1 MTDTLTATLTA
12 SYDIS
17 LRIRYDYT
25 TPAAGGRHLVR
36 LLPITRAGSQR
47 LVAGHI
53 DIGPDLNERTE
64 SVDFFGNHTVA
75 FALTGHHDHISLK
88 LTARV
93 DRAAQPPAG
102 RSVGIMDLGP
112 ALASVRALDGLSPL
126 HFRAASPR
134 VPLNDTITDYGRS
147 LVVPGQTVTELVET
161 LGQALHH
168 DMRYDPEATEV
179 DTPAAEAFE
188 KRHGVCQDFS
198 HIMIASL
205 RGLGI
210 PSGYVSG
217 FLRTIPPPGKPR
229 LEGADAM
236 HAWVRAWCGP
246 EAGWVDY
253 DPTNAT
259 FAGQD
264 HIEVAFGRDYSDVA
278 PIKGM
283 MRGASGQRSLQEV
296 DVVPR

>member
-1 MTDTLTATLTA
+1 MTATMTA

-17 LRIRYDYT
+17 LRIRYDYA

-53 DIGPDLNERTE
+53 DISPDVNERLE
-64 SVDFFGNHTVA
+64 SLDFFGNHMVA
-75 FALTGHHDHISLK
+75 FALPGHHDHIALK

-93 DRAAQPPAG
+93 DRAAPQP
-102 RSVGIMDLGP
+102 LGP
-112 ALASVRALDGLSPL
+112 SVSLNGLEAALDDVTTLDADSPL
-126 HFRAASPR
+126 HFRTASPR
-134 VPLNDTITDYGRS
+134 VPLNAAMTDYGRA
-147 LVVPGQTVTELVET
+147 LLTPDQTTADLLQRLGET
-161 LGQALHH
+161 LHH
-168 DMRYDPEATEV
+168 DMRFDPEATEV

-210 PSGYVSG
+210 PAGYVSG
-217 FLRTIPPPGKPR
+217 FLRTIPPAGKPR

-246 EAGWVDY
+246 QAGWVDY

-259 FAGQD
+259 IAGQD

-283 MRGASGQRSLQEV
+283 MRGASGQRSDQEV

>member
-1 MTDTLTATLTA
+1 MTAAA

-25 TPAAGGRHLVR
+25 TPAAGGRHIVR
-36 LLPITRAGSQR
+36 LLPMTRNGCQR

-53 DIGPDLNERTE
+53 DIGPNVDERSETL
-64 SVDFFGNHTVA
+64 DFFGNHTVA
-75 FALTGHHDHISLK
+75 FALSGHHDQISLK

-93 DRAAQPPAG
+93 DRLAPQPLG
-102 RSVGIMDLGP
+102 RSLNLGDLQT
-112 ALASVRALDGLSPL
+112 ALASVTALDPASPL
-126 HFRAASPR
+126 HFRTASPH
-134 VPLNDTITDYGRS
+134 VPLDETMTSYGRN
-147 LVVPGQTVTELVET
+147 LLTQGQTVAELVER
-161 LGQALHH
+161 LGQQLHR
-168 DMRYDPEATEV
+168 DMRFDPDATEV

-188 KRHGVCQDFS
+188 NRHGVCQDFS

-205 RGLGI
+205 RGLGV
-210 PSGYVSG
+210 PAGYVSG
-217 FLRTIPPPGKPR
+217 FLRTLPPPGKAR

-246 EAGWVDY
+246 LAGWVDY

-283 MRGASGQRSLQEV
+283 MRGASGQRSKQEV
-296 DVVPR
+296 DVVPRPAG

>member
-1 MTDTLTATLTA
+1 MTA

-17 LRIRYDYT
+17 LRIRYDYA

-53 DIGPDLNERTE
+53 DIRPDVNERLE
-64 SVDFFGNHTVA
+64 SLDFFGNHMVA
-75 FALTGHHDHISLK
+75 FALPGHHDHIALK

-93 DRAAQPPAG
+93 DRAAPQT
-102 RSVGIMDLGP
+102 LGP
-112 ALASVRALDGLSPL
+112 SVSLNGLEAALDDVTTLDAASPL
-126 HFRAASPR
+126 HFRTASPR
-134 VPLNDTITDYGRS
+134 VPLDSAMTDYGRA
-147 LVVPGQTVTELVET
+147 LLTPDQTTADLLQRLGQT
-161 LGQALHH
+161 LHH
-168 DMRYDPEATEV
+168 DMRFDPEATEV
-179 DTPAAEAFE
+179 DTTAAEAFE

-210 PSGYVSG
+210 PAGYVSG
-217 FLRTIPPPGKPR
+217 FLRTIPPAGKPR

-246 EAGWVDY
+246 QAGWVDY

-283 MRGASGQRSLQEV
+283 MRGASGQRSEQEV